1 MSTWKWSWNG
11 VGEFWSWR
19 GNWGLKQLPISDIEG
34 FNNIE
39 WLHFFHCLEEKLLI
53 CPKIQ
58 KPPMFVVIIYI
69 IYNNIYIYIYILSHY
84 IPIKFPWDPH
94 FKFPQPQQPS
104 RRNVWWCRPRGPS
117 SGATSCFGAA
127 PMLRSIRCQWRT
139 GGLWGPGGCAAF
151 YGLGAPKAM
160 WFRWKIN
167 WL

>member
-69 IYNNIYIYIYILSHY
+69 IYNNIYIYI
-84 IPIKFPWDPH
+84 IPLHPH
-94 FKFPQPQQPS
+94 QISMGSSFQIPSTTAALQEKRVVVPPQRPFI
-104 RRNVWWCRPRGPS
+104 WCDEL
-117 SGATSCFGAA
+117 
-127 PMLRSIRCQWRT
+127 LRSCANATEYSLPVADRRSLRPWWMRCILRF
-139 GGLWGPGGCAAF
+139 GGT
-151 YGLGAPKAM
+151 KSHV
-160 WFRWKIN
+160 I
-167 WL
+167 